1 MTEEARRRR
10 MCATRWKFGQGRKRE
25 KTLKGRGNS
34 KHVKSRSTADAGF
47 FFFTTRRLKS
57 SSDGSASSADILE
70 MLRECEQTEGSA
82 AKMENTRIGGLSSL
96 QLLTDF
102 ISHRPTLSDWWIKL
116 KIQRERWQPDCI
128 LDEVMLSADK
138 SAAGELCQGFVF
150 FFWFCFWT
158 VHSQTQ
164 LFVQMKKLIEKIVL
178 PNPQICL
185 RLVLFLYSCW
195 AAWEFRHVK
204 KKKRK
209 KKIDGGM
216 F

>member
-25 KTLKGRGNS
+25 KTLKGRGNA
-34 KHVKSRSTADAGF
+34 KHVKSRSTADAGVFF

-70 MLRECEQTEGSA
+70 MLRECERTEGSAADFTQTVA

-138 SAAGELCQGFVF
+138 SAAGELCQGFGF
-150 FFWFCFWT
+150 FF
-158 VHSQTQ
+158 
-164 LFVQMKKLIEKIVL
+164 
-178 PNPQICL
+178 
-185 RLVLFLYSCW
+185 LVLFLDGAQSNSTFCSK
-195 AAWEFRHVK
+195 EKVN
-204 KKKRK
+204 RK
-209 KKIDGGM
+209 KLFSQIHRFVWG
-216 F
+216 